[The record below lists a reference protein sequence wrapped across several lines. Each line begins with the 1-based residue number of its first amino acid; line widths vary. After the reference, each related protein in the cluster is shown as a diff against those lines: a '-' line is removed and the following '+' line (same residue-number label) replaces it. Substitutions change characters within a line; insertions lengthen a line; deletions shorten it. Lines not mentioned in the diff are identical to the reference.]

1 MGIPIVHI
9 WPEHVSLHLT
19 VRALGRAIRKQRRD
33 LDLSQD
39 ALATRAGIDASHLG
53 ELERGRGNPRFTTL
67 RAIAEALEL
76 PLSTLFLRAER
87 PPRDAD

>member
-9 WPEHVSLHLT
+9 WSEHVSLHLT
-19 VRALGRAIRKQRRD
+19 VSALGGAIRKQRRH
-33 LDLSQD
+33 LDLSQG
-39 ALATRAGIDASHLG
+39 ALATRAKVDASHLG

-67 RAIAEALEL
+67 RAIAEGLEL
-76 PLSTLFLRAER
+76 PLSKLFLLAER